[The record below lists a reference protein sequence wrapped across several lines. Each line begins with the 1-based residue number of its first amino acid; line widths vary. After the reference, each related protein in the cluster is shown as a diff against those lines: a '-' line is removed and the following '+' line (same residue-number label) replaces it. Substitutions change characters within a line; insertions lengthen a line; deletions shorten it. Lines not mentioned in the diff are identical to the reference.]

1 MGAVQ
6 PQTQDWSSVTAAMAS
21 SVSADFF
28 ENGTNK
34 QFEWVLSKYQEALQA
49 KADGKPGKAEAL
61 LKLDKWYQNDLP
73 KKIKSRGK
81 DGHLTHEELVQTIK
95 WKLAR
100 GVFRPRLKDLIQM
113 NTPRIVIQE
122 SKKAFRAIFKRNDL
136 ESAVGALS
144 NLKGVGPAM
153 ASAVLAAGCPELA
166 PFMADECLL
175 SMEGTEGIDYTMK
188 EYMKLVAKTQQCVE
202 RLNEQ
207 GGDWTPH
214 KVEMAVWT
222 HYVARDLK
230 PELLD
235 DMPSKHENK
244 VDRFNGD
251 SNSMTGVAV
260 NGEVSSEEDT
270 TESTVSTETETPVE
284 AEPIKNGI
292 DVSEESSDAVSN
304 GEVTEEA
311 AVVREVSEE
320 APEAVSCEAS
330 PVNGVEESSEVP
342 TEASAVSEVPV
353 DVSTNVTH
361 NGNNGSAAW
370 EEAAAVKNGDHDR
383 VKITQETVEPVV
395 AAAATTVSATTKR
408 PLEDAAEVETA
419 TPDMKRARESLETKE
434 AVVEEPTEV
443 NRPDSSSNPVSPPS
457 MATQEVAAVVTNPQ
471 PIHTGGD

>member
-1 MGAVQ
+1 MG
-6 PQTQDWSSVTAAMAS
+6 SSVTAAMAS

-100 GVFRPRLKDLIQM
+100 GKFYPQLTNLVRI
-113 NTPRIVIQE
+113 NTPRAVQAE
-122 SKKAFRAIFKRNDL
+122 SRKAFRKLPNLDAAITTL
-136 ESAVGALS
+136 CG
-144 NLKGVGPAM
+144 LKGVGCTL

-260 NGEVSSEEDT
+260 NGE
-270 TESTVSTETETPVE
+270 
-284 AEPIKNGI
+284 
-292 DVSEESSDAVSN
+292 
-304 GEVTEEA
+304 
-311 AVVREVSEE
+311 
-320 APEAVSCEAS
+320 
-330 PVNGVEESSEVP
+330 
-342 TEASAVSEVPV
+342 
-353 DVSTNVTH
+353 
-361 NGNNGSAAW
+361 
-370 EEAAAVKNGDHDR
+370 AAAVKNGDHDR
-383 VKITQETVEPVV
+383 VKMTQETVEPVAT
-395 AAAATTVSATTKR
+395 AAATVSATTKR
-408 PLEDAAEVETA
+408 PLEDAAEVETL

-434 AVVEEPTEV
+434 VAVEEPTEV
-443 NRPDSSSNPVSPPS
+443 NRPDSSSSTIPVSPPS
-457 MATQEVAAVVTNPQ
+457 MGSSSTQEVAPPVVTNPQ

>member
-1 MGAVQ
+1 MG
-6 PQTQDWSSVTAAMAS
+6 SSVTAAMAS

-34 QFEWVLSKYQEALQA
+34 QFEWVLTKYQEALQA

-61 LKLDKWYQNDLP
+61 IKLDKWYQNDLP

-81 DGHLTHEELVQTIK
+81 EGHLTHEELVQTIK

-100 GVFRPRLKDLIQM
+100 GKFYPQLTNLVRI
-113 NTPRIVIQE
+113 NTPRAVQAE
-122 SKKAFRAIFKRNDL
+122 SRKAFRKLPNLDAAITTL
-136 ESAVGALS
+136 CG
-144 NLKGVGPAM
+144 LKGVGCTL

-342 TEASAVSEVPV
+342 IEASAVSEVPV

-361 NGNNGSAAW
+361 NGNNGSSAAW

-383 VKITQETVEPVV
+383 VKMTQETVEPVAT
-395 AAAATTVSATTKR
+395 AAATVSATTKR
-408 PLEDAAEVETA
+408 PLEDAAEVETLFLPHHDC
-419 TPDMKRARESLETKE
+419 TGSIS
-434 AVVEEPTEV
+434 
-443 NRPDSSSNPVSPPS
+443 RP
-457 MATQEVAAVVTNPQ
+457 
-471 PIHTGGD
+471 

>member
-1 MGAVQ
+1 MG
-6 PQTQDWSSVTAAMAS
+6 VTAAMAS

-311 AVVREVSEE
+311 AVVREVWEE
-320 APEAVSCEAS
+320 AP
-330 PVNGVEESSEVP
+330 
-342 TEASAVSEVPV
+342 
-353 DVSTNVTH
+353 
-361 NGNNGSAAW
+361 AA
-370 EEAAAVKNGDHDR
+370 KNGDHNR
-383 VKITQETVEPVV
+383 VKITQETVESV

-443 NRPDSSSNPVSPPS
+443 NRPDSSSNSVSPPS

>member
-1 MGAVQ
+1 MGLAVQ

-311 AVVREVSEE
+311 AVVRE
-320 APEAVSCEAS
+320 
-330 PVNGVEESSEVP
+330 SSEVP
-342 TEASAVSEVPV
+342 IEASAVSEVPV

-361 NGNNGSAAW
+361 NGNNGSSAAW

-383 VKITQETVEPVV
+383 VKMTQETVEPVAT
-395 AAAATTVSATTKR
+395 AAATVSATTKR
-408 PLEDAAEVETA
+408 PLEDAAEVETL

-434 AVVEEPTEV
+434 VAVEEPTEV
-443 NRPDSSSNPVSPPS
+443 NRPDSSSSTIPVSPPS
-457 MATQEVAAVVTNPQ
+457 MGSSSTQEVAPPVVTNPQ

>member
-1 MGAVQ
+1 MG
-6 PQTQDWSSVTAAMAS
+6 SYIAATMAS
-21 SVSADFF
+21 TKSAEFF

-34 QFEWVLSKYQEALQA
+34 QFEWMLSKYQDALQL
-49 KADGKPGKAEAL
+49 KADSKSSKSETL
-61 LKLDKWYQNDLP
+61 IKLDKWYQNELP

-81 DGHLTHEELVQTIK
+81 EAHLTHEEIVQTIK

-100 GVFRPRLKDLIQM
+100 GQFRPRLKDLIQM

-153 ASAVLAAGCPELA
+153 ASAVLAAGCPEMA

-235 DMPSKHENK
+235 DMPSKHENN

-292 DVSEESSDAVSN
+292 DVSEESSDTVSN

-311 AVVREVSEE
+311 AVVREMSEE

-361 NGNNGSAAW
+361 NGNNGSAVW

-383 VKITQETVEPVV
+383 VKITQETVEPV
-395 AAAATTVSATTKR
+395 AAATVSATTKR

-434 AVVEEPTEV
+434 VVTDEPTEV
-443 NRPDSSSNPVSPPS
+443 NRADSSSSNPVSPS
-457 MATQEVAAVVTNPQ
+457 MATQEVAPAVVTNPQ

>member
-1 MGAVQ
+1 MG
-6 PQTQDWSSVTAAMAS
+6 SSVTAAMAS

-34 QFEWVLSKYQEALQA
+34 QFEWVLTKYQEALQA

-81 DGHLTHEELVQTIK
+81 DGHLTHEELAQTIK

-100 GVFRPRLKDLIQM
+100 GKFYPQLTNLVRI
-113 NTPRIVIQE
+113 NTPRAVQAE
-122 SKKAFRAIFKRNDL
+122 SRKAFRKLPNLDAAITTL
-136 ESAVGALS
+136 CG
-144 NLKGVGPAM
+144 LKGVGCTL

-235 DMPSKHENK
+235 DMPSKHGNK

-311 AVVREVSEE
+311 PVVREVSEE

-342 TEASAVSEVPV
+342 IEASAFSEVPV

-361 NGNNGSAAW
+361 NGNNG
-370 EEAAAVKNGDHDR
+370 
-383 VKITQETVEPVV
+383 
-395 AAAATTVSATTKR
+395 
-408 PLEDAAEVETA
+408 
-419 TPDMKRARESLETKE
+419 
-434 AVVEEPTEV
+434 
-443 NRPDSSSNPVSPPS
+443 
-457 MATQEVAAVVTNPQ
+457 
-471 PIHTGGD
+471 

>member
-1 MGAVQ
+1 MG
-6 PQTQDWSSVTAAMAS
+6 TQDWSSVTAATAS

-311 AVVREVSEE
+311 AVVREVSE
-320 APEAVSCEAS
+320 
-330 PVNGVEESSEVP
+330 
-342 TEASAVSEVPV
+342 VPV

-361 NGNNGSAAW
+361 NGNNGSSAAW

-383 VKITQETVEPVV
+383 VKMTQETVEPVAT
-395 AAAATTVSATTKR
+395 AAATVSATTKR
-408 PLEDAAEVETA
+408 PLEDAAEVETL

-434 AVVEEPTEV
+434 VAVEEPTEV
-443 NRPDSSSNPVSPPS
+443 NRPDSSSSTIPVSPPS
-457 MATQEVAAVVTNPQ
+457 MGSSSTQEVAPPVVTNPQ